1 MVERTVGQVTFIGA
15 GPGAP
20 GLLTLDGAAALGE
33 ADLVLYA
40 DSLVSPELA
49 RFVRPG
55 APLEGTKER
64 SLDEIVNRMV
74 EAARAGQRVAR
85 VHSGDPALYGAITEQ
100 IAALR
105 AAGIP
110 YRVIPGVSSVFAGAA
125 ALGVELTVPGVAQ
138 SVIMTRAAGRTG
150 LPPGEELQALAAHGT
165 TIAVLLG
172 ITRIR
177 QLVADLLAGG
187 YPPETPAA
195 ALYRV
200 SWPDEAIARGTLA
213 DIGDK
218 VKAARWSRQ
227 ALLLVGRALDPALQD
242 GAHRSHLYDAG
253 YTHRFR
259 RATDERRTDA
269 TAPPPAPP
277 NAGGGL
283 GATLVPI
290 GEPEVAPHPL
300 RAGVVRSKSS
310 SSPPGLGGQGGRAPL
325 ALVALTVGGTALG
338 GRLAAAFGGTLY
350 APERFVSGDAV
361 PYEGPVADLVRS
373 LWGRYDRLLLLLPV
387 GVAVRTIAP
396 LLENKRTDPGVV
408 ALDEAGRF
416 AISVV
421 GGHEGG
427 ANDLAR
433 AVAAVTGGQAVV
445 TTASDVQGVPALD
458 LLGRDE
464 GWTVANP
471 DRLTQAAAALVN
483 GERVAV
489 YQEAGSRA
497 WLSQPEAGT
506 LHYVA
511 APEDLAAP
519 AVAAALV
526 ITHRAVA
533 ALPVAARERAVVYHP
548 PCLSVGIG
556 CARGVT
562 PDEIATAVTE
572 VFAARG
578 LALAAVRDLATI
590 EVKRDEAGLLAYAGS
605 LGRPLRFFTAPELN
619 GVDTP
624 NPSPAALAAVG
635 ARGVAE
641 PAALLAAGA
650 TTLLVEKQVRGRV
663 TVAVA
668 RREWREEDDG

>member
-100 IAALR
+100 IAGLR

-110 YRVIPGVSSVFAGAA
+110 YRIIPGVSSVFAGAA

-150 LPPGEELQALAAHGT
+150 LPPGEELRALAAHGT

-187 YPPETPAA
+187 YSPETPAA

-259 RATDERRTDA
+259 RATDERRA
-269 TAPPPAPP
+269 APAP
-277 NAGGGL
+277 
-283 GATLVPI
+283 ATL
-290 GEPEVAPHPL
+290 
-300 RAGVVRSKSS
+300 
-310 SSPPGLGGQGGRAPL
+310 PGWGTGGTLALGRQGGPASL
-325 ALVALTVGGTALG
+325 ALVALTVGGATLG

-350 APERFVSGDAV
+350 APERFASGDAV

-416 AISVV
+416 AVSVV

-445 TTASDVQGVPALD
+445 TTASDARGVPALD
-458 LLGRDE
+458 LLGRGE

-497 WLSQPEAGT
+497 WLSQPEAGA

-511 APEDLAAP
+511 ALEDLAAP
-519 AVAAALV
+519 AIAAALV

-562 PDEIATAVTE
+562 PDEIATAVAE

-619 GVDTP
+619 GVVTP

-650 TTLLVEKQVRGRV
+650 TTLLVEKQARGRV